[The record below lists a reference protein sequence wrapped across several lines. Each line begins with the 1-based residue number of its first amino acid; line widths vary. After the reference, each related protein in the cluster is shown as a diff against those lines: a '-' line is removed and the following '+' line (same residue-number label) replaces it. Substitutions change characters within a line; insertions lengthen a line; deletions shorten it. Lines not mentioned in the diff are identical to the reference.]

1 MLLQVVHPKLLEL
14 RPLLLML
21 GVEAIL
27 IGVVASASVGEIV
40 SPQLMFVVVCCSGD
54 ALLSA
59 ELRYHIKWQT
69 VAICCTAAGYVG
81 QHFSC
86 SAMLTQGLC

>member
-1 MLLQVVHPKLLEL
+1 MLLPVVLPKLLVL

-27 IGVVASASVGEIV
+27 VGVEASAGVGEVV
-40 SPQLMFVVVCCSGD
+40 SPQLMFVNVCCSGD

-69 VAICCTAAGYVG
+69 VASSVGCSCCLWHA
-81 QHFSC
+81 FSC
-86 SAMLTQGLC
+86 WRH